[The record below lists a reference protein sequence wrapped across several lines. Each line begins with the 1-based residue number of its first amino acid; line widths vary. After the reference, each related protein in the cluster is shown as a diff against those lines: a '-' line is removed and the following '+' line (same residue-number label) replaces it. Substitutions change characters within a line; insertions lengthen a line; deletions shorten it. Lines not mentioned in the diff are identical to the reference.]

1 MSIKWLSTR
10 IAISNQQLAVGFQRV
25 LFRFSKTL
33 RPNRKLKV
41 FRKDALLMT
50 DGFRLL
56 IAIFC
61 FLISAVSAKG
71 NEIPI
76 AVSGEPRATLQ
87 VGANASEQERFAA
100 EEIQTFIQQFTGA
113 KLDIRTNRQQ
123 TETPTAIVLG
133 TPKSNPT
140 IAGLQ
145 ANIELSLGKELG
157 DEGYRIKT
165 VEVGTEIVIVVT
177 AHTERGVIYGAYA
190 FIEKCITAL
199 TGLTPVHPEVAVT
212 RVQALLV
219 PFINET
225 SAPFYPVR
233 AVLEVE
239 NPNWLAR
246 HRINMSGG
254 EGVWTGTGI
263 EDGFGTAFKYVD
275 TPAFEPLQDEPITQR
290 RQRIA
295 TLRDRFNALK
305 RRGIDAY
312 LFMYV
317 TGEPT
322 EALIQQRPDV
332 LGPEVLYGA
341 SRNEVSYR
349 PFCWSKPEFHKL
361 AKELIQAIVH
371 TYPTL
376 AGFHLRSW
384 GHETRAC
391 NCPDCGDRT
400 EQGQAKLWQVYFTI
414 IDAAQEIRP
423 DFKFYISG
431 YDSSWLKDPEGD
443 YARRLPKGTIFSR
456 KWGADGEPVA
466 DAAVPIPQI
475 RALGEIGHRFIV
487 LSHEVEEVMP
497 FWMLE
502 SDLFVEGVRRLAND
516 PEVIGLGG
524 FTVQG
529 ATQGLGY
536 LDRLVS
542 ARLNWDIELDYFQL
556 LLNELIARYGSEAA
570 PRILNALRVNGWNMA
585 SYFSDYAGSLTV
597 GGTYGSGSAGLATRF
612 WTLIG
617 PRAVEDILAIP
628 EFKIAKFASNR
639 FTALLAP
646 QQQSANE
653 IRAARE
659 VAKPFDLEATE
670 DLNDAIHLMELWVL
684 LFESRT
690 KLIEAIILGYQLE
703 TGEAIRAKL
712 ISATEFSKSIQPY
725 IREIKEFIPLFGYS
739 HRTIEAELL
748 NTLNAEAAWLTNF
761 DYQTL
766 QKYDP
771 DFSPENTALQVWDI
785 HNYPNPL
792 KRETTFTYRLSLDA
806 DEVSIAIYT
815 TSGRRVTVLKEASAN
830 EGYNEYMWDGRNDDG
845 VLLANGVYFYRIRA
859 VTGEQT
865 AQLLG
870 RLAVLR

>member
-1 MSIKWLSTR
+1 MFIKWLSETIGNHR
-10 IAISNQQLAVGFQRV
+10 KLSTVCVADCFHHKAV
-25 LFRFSKTL
+25 FSHHKTL
-33 RPNRKLKV
+33 
-41 FRKDALLMT
+41 LLT
-50 DGFRLL
+50 
-56 IAIFC
+56 AIFSIIV
-61 FLISAVSAKG
+61 FVIPAKSDQ
-71 NEIPI
+71 IPI
-76 AVSGEPRATLQ
+76 AVSGEPRATIQ
-87 VGANASEQERFAA
+87 IGASATAQEQFAA
-100 EEIQTFIQQFTGA
+100 EEIQNFVEQFTGA
-113 KLDIRTNRQQ
+113 ILDIRTNRQQ
-123 TETPTAIVLG
+123 TETATVIVLG

-145 ANIELSLGKELG
+145 ANVELTLGDELG

-199 TGLTPVHPEVAVT
+199 TGLTPVHPDVAVAKAKT
-212 RVQALLV
+212 LLV
-219 PFINET
+219 PFIDET

-233 AVLEVE
+233 AVLEIE
-239 NPNWLAR
+239 DPDWLAR

-263 EDGFGTAFKYVD
+263 EDGLGTAFKYVD
-275 TPAFEPLQDEPITQR
+275 TPALEALQDEPIAQR
-290 RQRIA
+290 RNRIA
-295 TLRDRFNALK
+295 TLKNRFNALK

-322 EALIQQRPDV
+322 EALIRQRPDV
-332 LGPEVLYGA
+332 LGPTVLYGA

-349 PFCWSKPEFHKL
+349 PFCWSKPEFHTL
-361 AKELIQAIVH
+361 AKELVQAIVR
-371 TYPTL
+371 TYPAL

-400 EQGQAKLWQVYFTI
+400 EQGQAKLWEVYFTI
-414 IDAAQEIRP
+414 IDAAQQIRP

-431 YDSSWLKDPEGD
+431 YDSSWLKDADGA

-456 KWGADGEPVA
+456 KWGADGEPIV
-466 DAAVPIPQI
+466 DAGVPIPQI

-502 SDLFVEGVRRLAND
+502 SDLFVQGVRNLTNN

-556 LLNELIARYGSEAA
+556 LLNELIARYGTEAA
-570 PRILNALRVNGWNMA
+570 PQILNALRVNGWNMA
-585 SYFSDYAGSLTV
+585 NYFLDYAGSLTV

-617 PRAVEDILAIP
+617 PRPVEDTLAIP
-628 EFKIAKFASNR
+628 ELEIARYASNR
-639 FTALLAP
+639 FTTLLAS
-646 QQQSANE
+646 QQQAANE
-653 IRAARE
+653 IRVAAE
-659 VAKPFDLEATE
+659 IADPFDLEAAE
-670 DLNDAIHLMELWVL
+670 DLSDAVHLMALWVL
-684 LFESRT
+684 LFQSRT
-690 KLIEAIILGYQLE
+690 KLVEAIILGYE
-703 TGEAIRAKL
+703 TETEEAIRAKI
-712 ISATEFSKSIQPY
+712 ISATEFSKSIQPH
-725 IREIKEFIPLFGYS
+725 IKAINEYIPLFGYS
-739 HRTIEAELL
+739 HQTIEAELL
-748 NTLNAEAAWLTNF
+748 NTLNAEAAWLADF
-761 DYQTL
+761 DYRTL
-766 QKYDP
+766 QKHDT
-771 DFSPENTALQVWDI
+771 DFSPEETPFRISDA

-792 KRETTFTYRLSLDA
+792 KRETTFTYQLSLDA
-806 DEVSIAIYT
+806 DEVSITIYT
-815 TSGRRVTVLKEASAN
+815 TSGRKVKTLTEVSGN
-830 EGYNEYMWDGRNDDG
+830 EGYNESVWDARDDDG

-859 VTGEQT
+859 VAGEQT
-865 AQLLG
+865 SQLLG

>member
-1 MSIKWLSTR
+1 MSIKWLSET
-10 IAISNQQLAVGFQRV
+10 IGNHW
-25 LFRFSKTL
+25 K
-33 RPNRKLKV
+33 P
-41 FRKDALLMT
+41 
-50 DGFRLL
+50 
-56 IAIFC
+56 
-61 FLISAVSAKG
+61 SAVSVADCSHRKAVFSRHKILLLTVIFSIIVFGTPAKSDQ
-71 NEIPI
+71 IPI
-76 AVSGEPRATLQ
+76 AVSGEPRATIQ
-87 VGANASEQERFAA
+87 IGASATEQEQFAA
-100 EEIQTFIQQFTGA
+100 EEIQNFIQQFTGA

-123 TETPTAIVLG
+123 TETATVIVLG

-145 ANIELSLGKELG
+145 ANVELTLGDELG

-190 FIEKCITAL
+190 FIERCITAL
-199 TGLTPVHPEVAVT
+199 TGLTPVHPDVAVT
-212 RVQALLV
+212 KAKALLV
-219 PFINET
+219 PFIDET

-233 AVLEVE
+233 AVLEIE
-239 NPNWLAR
+239 NPDWLAR

-263 EDGFGTAFKYVD
+263 EDGFGTAFKYVK
-275 TPAFEPLQDEPITQR
+275 TPAFEALQDEPVAQR
-290 RQRIA
+290 QNRIA
-295 TLRDRFNALK
+295 TLQNRFNALK

-332 LGPEVLYGA
+332 LGPTVLYGA

-349 PFCWSKPEFHKL
+349 PFCWSKPEFHTL
-361 AKELIQAIVH
+361 TKELVQAIVR
-371 TYPTL
+371 TYPAL

-400 EQGQAKLWQVYFTI
+400 EQGQAKLWDVYFTI
-414 IDAAQEIRP
+414 IDAAQQIRP

-431 YDSSWLKDPEGD
+431 YDSSWLKDADGA
-443 YARRLPKGTIFSR
+443 YARQLPKGTIFSR
-456 KWGADGEPVA
+456 KWGADGEPIV
-466 DAAVPIPQI
+466 DAGVPIPQI

-502 SDLFVEGVRRLAND
+502 SDLFVQGVRNLANN
-516 PEVIGLGG
+516 PGVVGLGG

-556 LLNELIARYGSEAA
+556 LLNELIARYGTEAA
-570 PRILNALRVNGWNMA
+570 PQILNALRVNGWNMA
-585 SYFSDYAGSLTV
+585 SYFLDYAGSLTV

-617 PRAVEDILAIP
+617 PRPVEDTLAIP
-628 EFKIAKFASNR
+628 ELEIARYASNR
-639 FTALLAP
+639 FTTLLAS
-646 QQQSANE
+646 QQQAANE
-653 IRAARE
+653 ISAAAE
-659 VAKPFDLEATE
+659 IAAPFDLEAAE
-670 DLNDAIHLMELWVL
+670 DLSDAVHLMALWVL

-690 KLIEAIILGYQLE
+690 KLVEAIILGYE
-703 TGEAIRAKL
+703 TETEEAIRAKI
-712 ISATEFSKSIQPY
+712 ISATEFSKSIHPH
-725 IREIKEFIPLFGYS
+725 IKAINEYIPLFGYS

-748 NTLNAEAAWLTNF
+748 NTLNAEAAWLTDF
-761 DYQTL
+761 DYRIL
-766 QKYDP
+766 QKHDTE
-771 DFSPENTALQVWDI
+771 FSPEETPFRIWDA

-792 KRETTFTYRLSLDA
+792 KRETTFTYQLSLDA
-806 DEVSIAIYT
+806 DEVSIMIYT
-815 TSGRRVTVLKEASAN
+815 TSGRKIKTLTEASGN
-830 EGYNEYMWDGRNDDG
+830 EGYNESVWDARDDDG
-845 VLLANGVYFYRIRA
+845 VLLANGVYFYKIRA
-859 VTGEQT
+859 VAGEQT
-865 AQLLG
+865 SQLMG

>member
-1 MSIKWLSTR
+1 MSIKTHRPLSLNLTR
-10 IAISNQQLAVGFQRV
+10 YKKNFGILIMALGILTFATPAKSNQ
-25 LFRFSKTL
+25 
-33 RPNRKLKV
+33 
-41 FRKDALLMT
+41 
-50 DGFRLL
+50 
-56 IAIFC
+56 
-61 FLISAVSAKG
+61 
-71 NEIPI
+71 IPI
-76 AVSGEPRATLQ
+76 AVSGEPRATIQ
-87 VGANASEQERFAA
+87 VGANATAQEQFAA
-100 EEIQTFIQQFTGA
+100 EEIQNFIEQFTGA

-123 TETPTAIVLG
+123 TETTTVIVLG

-145 ANIELSLGKELG
+145 ANVELTLGEELG

-165 VEVGTEIVIVVT
+165 LEVGTEIVIVVT

-190 FIEKCITAL
+190 FIERCITAL
-199 TGLTPVHPEVAVT
+199 TGLTPVHPEVAVA
-212 RVQALLV
+212 RAKALLV
-219 PFINET
+219 PFIDET

-233 AVLEVE
+233 AVLEIE
-239 NPNWLAR
+239 NPDWLAR

-275 TPAFEPLQDEPITQR
+275 TPAFESLQDEPVEQR
-290 RQRIA
+290 RDRIV
-295 TLRDRFNALK
+295 TLQNRFNSLK

-322 EALIQQRPDV
+322 EALIRQRPDV
-332 LGPEVLYGA
+332 LGPTVLYGA

-349 PFCWSKPEFHKL
+349 PFCWSKPEFHTL
-361 AKELIQAIVH
+361 TKELVQAIVR

-400 EQGQAKLWQVYFTI
+400 EQGQAKLWEVYFTI
-414 IDAAQEIRP
+414 IDAAQQIRP

-431 YDSSWLKDPEGD
+431 YDSSWLKDAAGA

-456 KWGADGEPVA
+456 KWGADGEPIV
-466 DAAVPIPQI
+466 DAGVPLPQI

-502 SDLFVEGVRRLAND
+502 SDLFVQGVRNLANN

-556 LLNELIARYGSEAA
+556 LLNELIARYGTEAA
-570 PRILNALRVNGWNMA
+570 PQILNALRVNGWNMA
-585 SYFSDYAGSLTV
+585 SYFLDYAGSLTV

-617 PRAVEDILAIP
+617 PRPVKDTLAIP
-628 EFKIAKFASNR
+628 ELEIARYASNR
-639 FTALLAP
+639 FTTLLAS
-646 QQQSANE
+646 QQQAANE
-653 IRAARE
+653 ISVAAE
-659 VAKPFDLEATE
+659 IADPFDLEAAE
-670 DLNDAIHLMELWVL
+670 DLNDAAHLMALWVL
-684 LFESRT
+684 LFQSRT
-690 KLIEAIILGYQLE
+690 KLVEAIILGYE
-703 TGEAIRAKL
+703 TETEEAIRAKI
-712 ISATEFSKSIQPY
+712 ISATEFSKSIQPH
-725 IREIKEFIPLFGYS
+725 IKAIKEYIPLFGYS
-739 HRTIEAELL
+739 HQTIEAELL
-748 NTLNAEAAWLTNF
+748 NTLNAEAAWLTDF
-761 DYQTL
+761 DYRTL
-766 QKYDP
+766 QKHDT
-771 DFSPENTALQVWDI
+771 DFSPEETPFRIWDA

-792 KRETTFTYRLSLDA
+792 KRETTFTYQLSLDA
-806 DEVSIAIYT
+806 DEVSIMIYT
-815 TSGRRVTVLKEASAN
+815 TSGRKVKTLTEASGN
-830 EGYNEYMWDGRNDDG
+830 EGYNESVWDARDDDG

-859 VTGEQT
+859 VVGEQT
-865 AQLLG
+865 TQILG

>member
-1 MSIKWLSTR
+1 MSIKTHRPLSLNLTR
-10 IAISNQQLAVGFQRV
+10 YKKNFGILIIALGILTFATPAKSNQ
-25 LFRFSKTL
+25 
-33 RPNRKLKV
+33 
-41 FRKDALLMT
+41 
-50 DGFRLL
+50 
-56 IAIFC
+56 
-61 FLISAVSAKG
+61 
-71 NEIPI
+71 IPI
-76 AVSGEPRATLQ
+76 AVSGEPRATIQ
-87 VGANASEQERFAA
+87 VGANATAQEQFAA
-100 EEIQTFIQQFTGA
+100 EEIQNFIKQFTGA

-123 TETPTAIVLG
+123 TETATVIVLG

-145 ANIELSLGKELG
+145 ANVELTLGDELG

-165 VEVGTEIVIVVT
+165 VEVGTEVVIVVT
-177 AHTERGVIYGAYA
+177 AHTERGVIYGTYA
-190 FIEKCITAL
+190 FIERCITAL
-199 TGLTPVHPEVAVT
+199 TGLTPVHPEVAVA
-212 RVQALLV
+212 RAKALLV
-219 PFINET
+219 PFIDET

-233 AVLEVE
+233 AVLEIE
-239 NPNWLAR
+239 NPDWLAR

-275 TPAFEPLQDEPITQR
+275 TPAFEALQDEPIAQR
-290 RQRIA
+290 RDRIV
-295 TLRDRFNALK
+295 TLQNRFNALK

-322 EALIQQRPDV
+322 EALIRQRPDV
-332 LGPEVLYGA
+332 LGPTVLYGA

-349 PFCWSKPEFHKL
+349 PFCWSKPEFHTL
-361 AKELIQAIVH
+361 TKELVQAIVR

-400 EQGQAKLWQVYFTI
+400 EQGQAKLWEVYFTI
-414 IDAAQEIRP
+414 IDAAQQIRP

-431 YDSSWLKDPEGD
+431 YDSSWLKDAAGA

-456 KWGADGEPVA
+456 KWGADGEPIV
-466 DAAVPIPQI
+466 DAGVPLPQI

-502 SDLFVEGVRRLAND
+502 SDLFVQGVRNLANN

-556 LLNELIARYGSEAA
+556 LLNELIARYGTEAA
-570 PRILNALRVNGWNMA
+570 PQILNALRVNGWNMA
-585 SYFSDYAGSLTV
+585 SYFLDYAGSLTV

-617 PRAVEDILAIP
+617 PRPVKDTLAIP
-628 EFKIAKFASNR
+628 ELEIARYASNR
-639 FTALLAP
+639 FTTLLAS
-646 QQQSANE
+646 QQQAANE
-653 IRAARE
+653 ISVAAE
-659 VAKPFDLEATE
+659 IADPFDLEAAE
-670 DLNDAIHLMELWVL
+670 DLNDAAHLMALWVL
-684 LFESRT
+684 LFQSRT
-690 KLIEAIILGYQLE
+690 KLVEAIILGYE
-703 TGEAIRAKL
+703 TETEEAIRAKI
-712 ISATEFSKSIQPY
+712 ISATEFSKSIQPH
-725 IREIKEFIPLFGYS
+725 IKAIKEYIPLFGYS
-739 HRTIEAELL
+739 HQTIEAELL
-748 NTLNAEAAWLTNF
+748 NTLNAEAAWLTDF
-761 DYQTL
+761 DYRTL
-766 QKYDP
+766 QKHDT
-771 DFSPENTALQVWDI
+771 DFSPEETPFRIWDA

-792 KRETTFTYRLSLDA
+792 KRETTFTYQLSLDA
-806 DEVSIAIYT
+806 DEVSIMIYT
-815 TSGRRVTVLKEASAN
+815 TSGRKVKTLTEASGN
-830 EGYNEYMWDGRNDDG
+830 EGYNESVWDARDDDG

-859 VTGEQT
+859 VVGEQT
-865 AQLLG
+865 TQILG

>member
-1 MSIKWLSTR
+1 MPIKTR
-10 IAISNQQLAVGFQRV
+10 RLRSLNGTRYKKGVYTFTIALCI
-25 LFRFSKTL
+25 
-33 RPNRKLKV
+33 
-41 FRKDALLMT
+41 LMFT
-50 DGFRLL
+50 
-56 IAIFC
+56 AP
-61 FLISAVSAKG
+61 AKS

-76 AVSGEPRATLQ
+76 AVSGEPRATIQ
-87 VGANASEQERFAA
+87 IGANSSEQEQFAA
-100 EEIQTFIQQFTGA
+100 EEIQSFIEQFTGA
-113 KLDIRTNRQQ
+113 KLDIRTNQQQ
-123 TETPTAIVLG
+123 TETPAVIVLG
-133 TPKSNPT
+133 TPESNPT
-140 IAGLQ
+140 VAGLQ
-145 ANIELSLGKELG
+145 ADVELTLGEELG

-177 AHTERGVIYGAYA
+177 AHTERGIIYGAYA

-199 TGLTPVHPEVAVT
+199 TGLTPVHPEIAVAKAK
-212 RVQALLV
+212 ALLV

-233 AVLEVE
+233 AVLEID
-239 NPNWLAR
+239 NPDWLAR

-275 TPAFEPLQDEPITQR
+275 TPAFEAWQDEPIVQR
-290 RQRIA
+290 RERIA
-295 TLRDRFNALK
+295 TLQDRFNALK

-322 EALIQQRPDV
+322 EALIQERPDV
-332 LGPEVLYGA
+332 LGPAVLYGA

-349 PFCWSKPEFHKL
+349 PFCWSKPEFHTL
-361 AKELIQAIVH
+361 VKELVQAIVR

-391 NCPDCGDRT
+391 DCPDCGDRT

-414 IDAAQEIRP
+414 INAAQEVRP

-431 YDSSWLKDPEGD
+431 YDSSWLKDAAGV
-443 YARRLPKGTIFSR
+443 YARQLPKGTIFSR

-466 DAAVPIPQI
+466 DAGVPIPQI

-502 SDLFVEGVRRLAND
+502 SDLFVQGVQQLANN

-542 ARLNWDIELDYFQL
+542 ARLNWDIELDYFQFL
-556 LLNELIARYGSEAA
+556 TNELIARYGPEAA
-570 PRILNALRVNGWNMA
+570 PYILNGLRVNGWNMA

-617 PRAVEDILAIP
+617 RRAVEDTLAIP
-628 EFKIAKFASNR
+628 ELEIAKFASNR

-646 QQQSANE
+646 QQQAANE
-653 IRAARE
+653 IRAASE
-659 VAKPFDLEATE
+659 IADPFDLEATE
-670 DLNDAIHLMELWVL
+670 DLSDAVHLMELWVL
-684 LFESRT
+684 LFESRA
-690 KLIEAIILGYQLE
+690 KLVEAIALGYE
-703 TGEAIRAKL
+703 PDTEEVIRAKL
-712 ISATEFSKSIQPY
+712 TSATEFSKSIQPH
-725 IREIKEFIPLFGYS
+725 IKAIKEYIPLFGYS
-739 HRTIEAELL
+739 HQTIEAELL
-748 NTLNAEAAWLTNF
+748 STLNAEVAWLTDF
-761 DYQTL
+761 DYRTL
-766 QKYDP
+766 QKHET
-771 DFSPENTALQVWDI
+771 DFSPEETTFRIWDA

-792 KRETTFTYRLSLDA
+792 KRETTFTYQLSLDA
-806 DEVSIAIYT
+806 DEVSITIYT
-815 TSGRRVTVLKEASAN
+815 TSGRKVKVLKEASGN
-830 EGYNEYMWDGRNDDG
+830 EGYNEFMWDARNDDG
-845 VLLANGVYFYRIRA
+845 VLLANGVYFYKIRA
-859 VTGEQT
+859 VAGEQT
-865 AQLLG
+865 AQLLR

>member
-1 MSIKWLSTR
+1 MSIKTR
-10 IAISNQQLAVGFQRV
+10 CLMSLNATQYK
-25 LFRFSKTL
+25 KTIPTL
-33 RPNRKLKV
+33 IVV
-41 FRKDALLMT
+41 FCIVM
-50 DGFRLL
+50 
-56 IAIFC
+56 
-61 FLISAVSAKG
+61 SAVPAKS

-87 VGANASEQERFAA
+87 VGANASEQEQFAA

-113 KLDIRTNRQQ
+113 TLDIRTNRQQ
-123 TETPTAIVLG
+123 TETQTAIVLG

-145 ANIELSLGKELG
+145 ANIELSLGEELG

-212 RVQALLV
+212 RAQALFV

-233 AVLEVE
+233 AVLEIE
-239 NPNWLAR
+239 NPDWLAR

-275 TPAFEPLQDEPITQR
+275 TPAFEALQDEPIAQR
-290 RQRIA
+290 RNRIA
-295 TLRDRFNALK
+295 TLQDRFNALK

-349 PFCWSKPEFHKL
+349 PFCWSKPEFHTL
-361 AKELIQAIVH
+361 AKELIQAIVR
-371 TYPTL
+371 TYPAL
-376 AGFHLRSW
+376 SGFHLRSW

-414 IDAAQEIRP
+414 IDAAREVRP

-431 YDSSWLKDPEGD
+431 YDSSWLKDAAGV
-443 YARRLPKGTIFSR
+443 YARQLPKGTIFSR
-456 KWGADGEPVA
+456 KWGADGEPVP
-466 DAAVPIPQI
+466 DAGVPIPQI

-502 SDLFVEGVRRLAND
+502 SDLFVQGVRQLAND

-542 ARLNWDIELDYFQL
+542 AGLNWDIELDYFQL
-556 LLNELIARYGSEAA
+556 LLNELIARYGTEAA
-570 PRILNALRVNGWNMA
+570 PHILNALRVNGWNMA
-585 SYFSDYAGSLTV
+585 SYFSDYAGALTV
-597 GGTYGSGSAGLATRF
+597 GGAYGSGSAGLATRF

-617 PRAVEDILAIP
+617 PRAVEDTLAIP
-628 EFKIAKFASNR
+628 EFKIAKFVSNR
-639 FTALLAP
+639 FAALLAP
-646 QQQSANE
+646 QLQSANE
-653 IRAARE
+653 IRAATE
-659 VAKPFDLEATE
+659 IAEPFDLEATE
-670 DLNDAIHLMELWVL
+670 DLRDTVHLMELWVL

-690 KLIEAIILGYQLE
+690 KLVEAILLGYEQG
-703 TGEAIRAKL
+703 TGETIRAKL
-712 ISATEFSKSIQPY
+712 TSATEFSKSIQPH
-725 IREIKEFIPLFGYS
+725 IKGINEFIPLFGYS
-739 HRTIEAELL
+739 HQTIEAELL
-748 NTLNAEAAWLTNF
+748 ITLNAEVAWLTDF
-761 DYQTL
+761 DYKTL
-766 QKYDP
+766 QKYDT
-771 DFSPENTALQVWDI
+771 DFSPEKTALQIWDI
-785 HNYPNPL
+785 HNYPNPV
-792 KRETTFTYRLSLDA
+792 KRETTFTYQLSLDA
-806 DEVSIAIYT
+806 DEVSITIYT
-815 TSGRRVTVLKEASAN
+815 TSGRRVKVLKEASGN
-830 EGYNEYMWDGRNDDG
+830 EGYNECLWDARNDDG
-845 VLLANGVYFYRIRA
+845 VLLANGVYFYKIRA
-859 VTGEQT
+859 VTGEKT

>member
-1 MSIKWLSTR
+1 MSIKWLSETIGNHR
-10 IAISNQQLAVGFQRV
+10 KLSTVCVADCFHHKAV
-25 LFRFSKTL
+25 FSHHKTL
-33 RPNRKLKV
+33 
-41 FRKDALLMT
+41 LLT
-50 DGFRLL
+50 
-56 IAIFC
+56 AIFSIIV
-61 FLISAVSAKG
+61 FVIPAKSDQ
-71 NEIPI
+71 IPI
-76 AVSGEPRATLQ
+76 AVSGEPRATIQ
-87 VGANASEQERFAA
+87 IGASATAQEQFAA
-100 EEIQTFIQQFTGA
+100 EEIQNFVEQFTGA
-113 KLDIRTNRQQ
+113 ILDIRTNRQQ
-123 TETPTAIVLG
+123 TETATVIVLG

-145 ANIELSLGKELG
+145 ANVELTLGDELG

-199 TGLTPVHPEVAVT
+199 TGLTPVHPDVAVAKAKT
-212 RVQALLV
+212 LLV
-219 PFINET
+219 PFIDET

-233 AVLEVE
+233 AVLEIE
-239 NPNWLAR
+239 DPDWLAR

-263 EDGFGTAFKYVD
+263 EDGLGTAFKYVD
-275 TPAFEPLQDEPITQR
+275 TPALEALQDEPIAQR
-290 RQRIA
+290 QNRIA
-295 TLRDRFNALK
+295 TLKNRFNALK

-322 EALIQQRPDV
+322 EALIRQRPDV
-332 LGPEVLYGA
+332 LGPTVLYGA

-349 PFCWSKPEFHKL
+349 PFCWSKPEFHTL
-361 AKELIQAIVH
+361 TKELVQAIVR
-371 TYPTL
+371 TYPAL

-400 EQGQAKLWQVYFTI
+400 EQGQAKLWEVYFTI
-414 IDAAQEIRP
+414 IDAAQQIRP

-431 YDSSWLKDPEGD
+431 YDSSWLKDADGA

-456 KWGADGEPVA
+456 KWGADGEPIV
-466 DAAVPIPQI
+466 DAGVPIPQI

-502 SDLFVEGVRRLAND
+502 SDLFVQGVRNLTNN

-556 LLNELIARYGSEAA
+556 LLNELIARYGTEAA
-570 PRILNALRVNGWNMA
+570 PQILNALRVNGWNMA
-585 SYFSDYAGSLTV
+585 NYFLDYAGSLTV

-617 PRAVEDILAIP
+617 PRPVEDTLAIP
-628 EFKIAKFASNR
+628 ELEIARYASNR
-639 FTALLAP
+639 FTTLLAS
-646 QQQSANE
+646 QQQAANE
-653 IRAARE
+653 IRVAAE
-659 VAKPFDLEATE
+659 IADPFDLEAAE
-670 DLNDAIHLMELWVL
+670 DLSDAVHLMALWVL
-684 LFESRT
+684 LFQSRT
-690 KLIEAIILGYQLE
+690 KLVEAIILGYE
-703 TGEAIRAKL
+703 TETEEAIRAKI
-712 ISATEFSKSIQPY
+712 ISATEFSKSIQPH
-725 IREIKEFIPLFGYS
+725 IKAINEYIPLFGYS
-739 HRTIEAELL
+739 HQTIEAELL
-748 NTLNAEAAWLTNF
+748 NTLNAEAAWLADF
-761 DYQTL
+761 DYRTL
-766 QKYDP
+766 QKHDT
-771 DFSPENTALQVWDI
+771 DFSPEETPFRISDA

-792 KRETTFTYRLSLDA
+792 KRETTFTYQLSLDA
-806 DEVSIAIYT
+806 DEVSITIYT
-815 TSGRRVTVLKEASAN
+815 TSGRKVKTLREVSGN
-830 EGYNEYMWDGRNDDG
+830 EGYNESVWDARDDDG

-859 VTGEQT
+859 VAGEQT
-865 AQLLG
+865 SQLLG

>member
-1 MSIKWLSTR
+1 MSLNRTAYKRGVPTLI
-10 IAISNQQLAVGFQRV
+10 IA
-25 LFRFSKTL
+25 
-33 RPNRKLKV
+33 
-41 FRKDALLMT
+41 
-50 DGFRLL
+50 
-56 IAIFC
+56 FC
-61 FLISAVSAKG
+61 VVMFATPARS

-76 AVSGEPRATLQ
+76 AVSEKPRATLQ
-87 VGANASEQERFAA
+87 IGANASVQEQFAA

-123 TETPTAIVLG
+123 TETAAVIVLG

-145 ANIELSLGKELG
+145 ADTELSLEEKLG

-165 VEVGTEIVIVVT
+165 IEVGTEIIIVVA
-177 AHTERGVIYGAYA
+177 AHTGSGVLYGAYG
-190 FIEKCITAL
+190 FIENCITAL
-199 TGLTPVHPEVAVT
+199 TDLTPVHAEVAVAKA
-212 RVQALLV
+212 QALLV
-219 PFINET
+219 PFMDET

-233 AVLEVE
+233 AVLEIE
-239 NPNWLAR
+239 DPDWLAH
-246 HRINMSGG
+246 HRVNMSGG

-275 TPAFEPLQDEPITQR
+275 TPAFEALQDEPIGQR
-290 RQRIA
+290 RERIA
-295 TLRDRFNALK
+295 TLQNRFNALK

-322 EALIQQRPDV
+322 QALIQQRPDV
-332 LGPEVLYGA
+332 LGPTVLYGA
-341 SRNEVSYR
+341 SRNEVSYL
-349 PFCWSKPEFHKL
+349 PFCWSKPEFHTL
-361 AKELIQAIVH
+361 VTELIQAIVR
-371 TYPTL
+371 TYPAL
-376 AGFHLRSW
+376 GGFHLRSW

-391 NCPDCGDRT
+391 DCPDCGDRT

-414 IDAAQEIRP
+414 INAARAVRP

-431 YDSSWLKDPEGD
+431 YDSSWLKDAAGL
-443 YARRLPKGTIFSR
+443 YARQLPKGTIFSR

-466 DAAVPIPQI
+466 DAGVPIPQI
-475 RALGEIGHRFIV
+475 RALGEMGHRFIV

-497 FWMLE
+497 LWMLE
-502 SDLFVEGVRRLAND
+502 SDLFVQGVRQLANN
-516 PEVIGLGG
+516 PEVVGLSG

-542 ARLNWDIELDYFQL
+542 ARLNWDIELDHFQL
-556 LLNELIARYGSEAA
+556 IQNELIARYGSEAA
-570 PRILNALRVNGWNMA
+570 RGILNALRVNGWNMA
-585 SYFSDYAGSLTV
+585 SYFTDYAGSLTV

-617 PRAVEDILAIP
+617 PRSVEDTLAIP
-628 EFKIAKFASNR
+628 ELKIAKLAVNR

-646 QQQSANE
+646 QQQAANE
-653 IRAARE
+653 IRAASE
-659 VAKPFDLEATE
+659 IAEPFDSEAAE
-670 DLNDAIHLMELWVL
+670 DLRDAVHLMELWML
-684 LFESRT
+684 LFESRA
-690 KLIEAIILGYQLE
+690 KLVEAIVLGYE
-703 TGEAIRAKL
+703 PGTEEAVRAKL
-712 ISATEFSKSIQPY
+712 TSATEFSKSIQPH
-725 IREIKEFIPLFGYS
+725 IKGIEEFVPLFGYS

-748 NTLNAEAAWLTNF
+748 STLNAEVAWLSSF

-766 QKYDP
+766 QKHDA
-771 DFSPENTALQVWDI
+771 DFSPEEIPFQIWDV

-792 KRETTFTYRLSLDA
+792 KRETTFTYQLSLDA
-806 DEVSIAIYT
+806 DETSITIYT
-815 TSGRRVTVLKEASAN
+815 ISGRIVNVLKEVSGN
-830 EGYNEYMWDGRNDDG
+830 EGYNEVMWDARDADG

-859 VTGEQT
+859 VAGEQT
-865 AQLLG
+865 VQTLG

>member
-1 MSIKWLSTR
+1 MSIKTHRPLSLSLILNKR
-10 IAISNQQLAVGFQRV
+10 GVCILIIALGIVTFGTPANS
-25 LFRFSKTL
+25 
-33 RPNRKLKV
+33 
-41 FRKDALLMT
+41 
-50 DGFRLL
+50 
-56 IAIFC
+56 
-61 FLISAVSAKG
+61 

-76 AVSGEPRATLQ
+76 AVSGEPRATIQ
-87 VGANASEQERFAA
+87 IGASATEQEQFAA
-100 EEIQTFIQQFTGA
+100 EEIQNFIQQFTET
-113 KLDIRTNRQQ
+113 KLDIRTNREQ
-123 TETPTAIVLG
+123 TETTTVIVLG
-133 TPKSNPT
+133 TPESNPT

-145 ANIELSLGKELG
+145 ANIELTLGEELG

-165 VEVGTEIVIVVT
+165 VEVGTEILIVVT

-190 FIEKCITAL
+190 FIERCITAL
-199 TGLTPVHPEVAVT
+199 TRLTPVHPEIAVAKAKT
-212 RVQALLV
+212 LLV
-219 PFINET
+219 PFIDET

-233 AVLEVE
+233 AVLEIE
-239 NPNWLAR
+239 DPNWLAR
-246 HRINMSGG
+246 NRINMSGG

-263 EDGFGTAFKYVD
+263 EDGLGTAFKYVD
-275 TPAFEPLQDEPITQR
+275 TPAFEALQDEPIAQR
-290 RQRIA
+290 RERIR
-295 TLRDRFNALK
+295 TLQNRFNALK

-332 LGPEVLYGA
+332 LGPTVLYGA

-349 PFCWSKPEFHKL
+349 PFCWSKPEFHTL
-361 AKELIQAIVH
+361 TKELVQTIVR

-414 IDAAQEIRP
+414 ISAAQEVRP

-431 YDSSWLKDPEGD
+431 YDSSWLKDATGV
-443 YARRLPKGTIFSR
+443 YARQLPKRTIFSR
-456 KWGADGEPVA
+456 KWGADGEPIA
-466 DAAVPIPQI
+466 DAGVPIPQI
-475 RALGEIGHRFIV
+475 KALGEIGHRYIV

-502 SDLFVEGVRRLAND
+502 SDLFVQGVRHLANN
-516 PEVIGLGG
+516 PEVIGIGG

-556 LLNELIARYGSEAA
+556 LLNELIARYGTEAA
-570 PRILNALRVNGWNMA
+570 PQILNALRVNGWNMA
-585 SYFSDYAGSLTV
+585 NYFLDYAGALTV

-617 PRAVEDILAIP
+617 PRAVQDTLAIP
-628 EFKIAKFASNR
+628 ELEIANYASNR

-646 QQQSANE
+646 QQQAANE
-653 IRAARE
+653 IRVAAE
-659 VAKPFDLEATE
+659 VADPFDLEATE
-670 DLNDAIHLMELWVL
+670 DLSDAVHLMALWVL

-690 KLIEAIILGYQLE
+690 KLVEAIILGYEPE
-703 TGEAIRAKL
+703 TGEAIRAKI
-712 ISATEFSKSIQPY
+712 ISATEFSKSIQPH
-725 IREIKEFIPLFGYS
+725 IKAVKEYIPLFGYS
-739 HRTIEAELL
+739 HQTIEAELL
-748 NTLNAEAAWLTNF
+748 KTLNAEVAWLTDF
-761 DYQTL
+761 DYRTL
-766 QKYDP
+766 QKHDS
-771 DFSPENTALQVWDI
+771 DFSPEETPFRVWDAY
-785 HNYPNPL
+785 NYPNPL
-792 KRETTFTYRLSLDA
+792 KRETTFTYQLSLDA
-806 DEVSIAIYT
+806 DEVSITIYT
-815 TSGRRVTVLKEASAN
+815 TSGRKVKTLTEASGN
-830 EGYNEYMWDGRNDDG
+830 EGYNESVWDARDDDG

-859 VTGEQT
+859 VAGEHT

>member
-1 MSIKWLSTR
+1 MSIKWLSETIGNHR
-10 IAISNQQLAVGFQRV
+10 KLSTVCVADCFHHKAV
-25 LFRFSKTL
+25 FSHHKTL
-33 RPNRKLKV
+33 
-41 FRKDALLMT
+41 LLT
-50 DGFRLL
+50 
-56 IAIFC
+56 AIFSIIV
-61 FLISAVSAKG
+61 FVIPAKSDQ
-71 NEIPI
+71 IPI
-76 AVSGEPRATLQ
+76 AVSGEPRATIQ
-87 VGANASEQERFAA
+87 IGASATAQEQFAA
-100 EEIQTFIQQFTGA
+100 EEIQNFVEQFTGA
-113 KLDIRTNRQQ
+113 ILDIRTNRQQ
-123 TETPTAIVLG
+123 TETATVIVLG

-145 ANIELSLGKELG
+145 ANVELTLGDELG

-199 TGLTPVHPEVAVT
+199 TGLTPVHPDVAVAKAKT
-212 RVQALLV
+212 LLV
-219 PFINET
+219 PFIDET

-233 AVLEVE
+233 AVLEIE
-239 NPNWLAR
+239 DPDWLAR

-263 EDGFGTAFKYVD
+263 EDGLGTAFKYVD
-275 TPAFEPLQDEPITQR
+275 TPALEALQDEPIAQR
-290 RQRIA
+290 QNRIA
-295 TLRDRFNALK
+295 TLKNRFNALK

-322 EALIQQRPDV
+322 EALIRQRPDV
-332 LGPEVLYGA
+332 LGPTVLYGA

-349 PFCWSKPEFHKL
+349 PFCWSKPEFHTL
-361 AKELIQAIVH
+361 TKELVQAIVR
-371 TYPTL
+371 TYPAL

-400 EQGQAKLWQVYFTI
+400 EQGQAKLWEVYFTI
-414 IDAAQEIRP
+414 IDAAQQIRP

-431 YDSSWLKDPEGD
+431 YDSSWLKDADGA

-456 KWGADGEPVA
+456 KWGADGEPIV
-466 DAAVPIPQI
+466 DAGVPIPQI

-502 SDLFVEGVRRLAND
+502 SDLFVQGVRNLTNN

-556 LLNELIARYGSEAA
+556 LLNELIARYGTEAA
-570 PRILNALRVNGWNMA
+570 PQILNALRVNGWNMA
-585 SYFSDYAGSLTV
+585 NYFLDYAGSLTV

-617 PRAVEDILAIP
+617 PRPVEDTLAIP
-628 EFKIAKFASNR
+628 ELEIARYASNR
-639 FTALLAP
+639 FTTLLAS
-646 QQQSANE
+646 QQQAANE
-653 IRAARE
+653 IRVAAE
-659 VAKPFDLEATE
+659 IADPFDLEAAE
-670 DLNDAIHLMELWVL
+670 DLSDAVHLMALWVL
-684 LFESRT
+684 LFQSRT
-690 KLIEAIILGYQLE
+690 KLVEAIILGYE
-703 TGEAIRAKL
+703 TETEEAIRAKI
-712 ISATEFSKSIQPY
+712 ISATEFSKSIQPH
-725 IREIKEFIPLFGYS
+725 IKAINEYIPLFGYS
-739 HRTIEAELL
+739 HQTIEAELL
-748 NTLNAEAAWLTNF
+748 NTLNAEAAWLADF
-761 DYQTL
+761 DYRTL
-766 QKYDP
+766 QKHDT
-771 DFSPENTALQVWDI
+771 DFSPEETPFRISDA

-792 KRETTFTYRLSLDA
+792 KRETTFTYQLSLDA
-806 DEVSIAIYT
+806 DEVSITIYT
-815 TSGRRVTVLKEASAN
+815 TSGRKVKTLTEVSGN
-830 EGYNEYMWDGRNDDG
+830 EGYNESVWDARDDDG

-859 VTGEQT
+859 VAGEQT
-865 AQLLG
+865 SQLLG

>member
-1 MSIKWLSTR
+1 MSIKTHRPLSLSLILNKR
-10 IAISNQQLAVGFQRV
+10 GVCILIIALGIVTFGTPANS
-25 LFRFSKTL
+25 
-33 RPNRKLKV
+33 
-41 FRKDALLMT
+41 
-50 DGFRLL
+50 
-56 IAIFC
+56 
-61 FLISAVSAKG
+61 

-76 AVSGEPRATLQ
+76 AVSGEPRATIQ
-87 VGANASEQERFAA
+87 IGASTTEQEQFAA
-100 EEIQTFIQQFTGA
+100 EEIQNFIQQFTET
-113 KLDIRTNRQQ
+113 KLDIRTNREQ
-123 TETPTAIVLG
+123 TKTKTVIVLG
-133 TPKSNPT
+133 TPESNPT

-145 ANIELSLGKELG
+145 ANIELTLGEELG

-165 VEVGTEIVIVVT
+165 VEVGTEILIVVT

-190 FIEKCITAL
+190 FIERCITAL
-199 TGLTPVHPEVAVT
+199 TRLTPVHPEIAVAKAKT
-212 RVQALLV
+212 LLV
-219 PFINET
+219 PFIDET

-233 AVLEVE
+233 AVLEIE

-246 HRINMSGG
+246 NRINMSGG

-263 EDGFGTAFKYVD
+263 EDGLGTAFKYVN
-275 TPAFEPLQDEPITQR
+275 TPAFEALQDEPIAQR
-290 RQRIA
+290 QERIR
-295 TLRDRFNALK
+295 TLQNRFNALK

-322 EALIQQRPDV
+322 QALIQQRPDV
-332 LGPEVLYGA
+332 LGPTVLYGA

-349 PFCWSKPEFHKL
+349 PFCWSKPEFHTL
-361 AKELIQAIVH
+361 TKELVQTIVR

-414 IDAAQEIRP
+414 ISAAQEVRP

-431 YDSSWLKDPEGD
+431 YDSSWLKDPTGV
-443 YARRLPKGTIFSR
+443 YARQLPKRTIFSR
-456 KWGADGEPVA
+456 KWGADGEPIA
-466 DAAVPIPQI
+466 DAGVPIPQI
-475 RALGEIGHRFIV
+475 KALGEIGHRYIV

-502 SDLFVEGVRRLAND
+502 SDLFVQGVRHLANN
-516 PEVIGLGG
+516 PEVIGIGG

-556 LLNELIARYGSEAA
+556 LLNELTARYGTEAA
-570 PRILNALRVNGWNMA
+570 PQILNALRVNGWNMA
-585 SYFSDYAGSLTV
+585 NYFLDYAGALTV

-617 PRAVEDILAIP
+617 PRAVQDTLAIP
-628 EFKIAKFASNR
+628 ELEIANYASNR

-646 QQQSANE
+646 QQQAANE
-653 IRAARE
+653 IRVAAE
-659 VAKPFDLEATE
+659 VADPFDLEATE
-670 DLNDAIHLMELWVL
+670 DLSDAVHLMALWVL

-690 KLIEAIILGYQLE
+690 KLVEAIILGYEPE
-703 TGEAIRAKL
+703 TGEAIRAKI
-712 ISATEFSKSIQPY
+712 ISATEFSKSIQPH
-725 IREIKEFIPLFGYS
+725 IKAVKEYIPLFGYS
-739 HRTIEAELL
+739 HQTIEAELL
-748 NTLNAEAAWLTNF
+748 KTLNAEVAWLTDF
-761 DYQTL
+761 DYRTL
-766 QKYDP
+766 QKHDS
-771 DFSPENTALQVWDI
+771 DFSPEETPFRVWDA

-792 KRETTFTYRLSLDA
+792 KRETTFTYQLSLDA
-806 DEVSIAIYT
+806 DEVSITIYT
-815 TSGRRVTVLKEASAN
+815 TSGRKVKTLTEASGN
-830 EGYNEYMWDGRNDDG
+830 EGYNESVWDARDDDG

-859 VTGEQT
+859 VAGEQT

>member
-1 MSIKWLSTR
+1 MPIKTR
-10 IAISNQQLAVGFQRV
+10 RLRSLNGTRYKKGVYTFIIALCI
-25 LFRFSKTL
+25 
-33 RPNRKLKV
+33 
-41 FRKDALLMT
+41 LM
-50 DGFRLL
+50 F
-56 IAIFC
+56 A
-61 FLISAVSAKG
+61 APAKS

-76 AVSGEPRATLQ
+76 AVSGEPRATIQ
-87 VGANASEQERFAA
+87 IGANSSEQEQFAA

-123 TETPTAIVLG
+123 TETPAVIVLG
-133 TPKSNPT
+133 TPESNPT
-140 IAGLQ
+140 VAGLQ
-145 ANIELSLGKELG
+145 ADVELTLGEELG

-177 AHTERGVIYGAYA
+177 AHTEQGIIYGAYA

-199 TGLTPVHPEVAVT
+199 TGLTPVHPEIAVAKAK
-212 RVQALLV
+212 ALLV
-219 PFINET
+219 PFIDET

-233 AVLEVE
+233 AVLEIE
-239 NPNWLAR
+239 NPDWLAR

-263 EDGFGTAFKYVD
+263 EDGLGTAFKYVD
-275 TPAFEPLQDEPITQR
+275 TPAFEAWQDEPIAQR
-290 RQRIA
+290 QERIA
-295 TLRDRFNALK
+295 TLQDRFNALK

-322 EALIQQRPDV
+322 EALIQERPDV
-332 LGPEVLYGA
+332 LGPAVLYGA

-349 PFCWSKPEFHKL
+349 PFCWSKPEFHTL
-361 AKELIQAIVH
+361 VKELVQSIVR

-391 NCPDCGDRT
+391 DCPDCGDRT

-414 IDAAQEIRP
+414 INAAQEVRP

-431 YDSSWLKDPEGD
+431 YDSSWLKDAAGV
-443 YARRLPKGTIFSR
+443 YARQLPKGTIFSR

-466 DAAVPIPQI
+466 DAGVPLPQI

-502 SDLFVEGVRRLAND
+502 SDLFVQGVQQLANN

-542 ARLNWDIELDYFQL
+542 ARLNWDIELDYFQFL
-556 LLNELIARYGSEAA
+556 TNELIARYGTEAA
-570 PRILNALRVNGWNMA
+570 PYILNGLRVNGWNMA
-585 SYFSDYAGSLTV
+585 SYFSDYAGALTV

-617 PRAVEDILAIP
+617 QRAVEDILAIP
-628 EFKIAKFASNR
+628 ELEIAKFASNR

-646 QQQSANE
+646 QQQAANE
-653 IRAARE
+653 IRAASE
-659 VAKPFDLEATE
+659 IADPFDLEATE
-670 DLNDAIHLMELWVL
+670 DLSDAVHLMELWVL
-684 LFESRT
+684 LFESRA
-690 KLIEAIILGYQLE
+690 KLVEAIALGYE
-703 TGEAIRAKL
+703 PDTEEVIRAKL
-712 ISATEFSKSIQPY
+712 TSATEFSKSIQPH
-725 IREIKEFIPLFGYS
+725 IKAIKEYIPLFGYS
-739 HRTIEAELL
+739 HQTIEAELL
-748 NTLNAEAAWLTNF
+748 NTLNAEVAWLTDF
-761 DYQTL
+761 DYRTL
-766 QKYDP
+766 QKHET
-771 DFSPENTALQVWDI
+771 DFSPEETAFRIWDV

-792 KRETTFTYRLSLDA
+792 KRETTFTYQLSLDA
-806 DEVSIAIYT
+806 DEVSITIYT
-815 TSGRRVTVLKEASAN
+815 TSGRKVKVLKEASGN
-830 EGYNEYMWDGRNDDG
+830 EGYNEFMWDARNDDG
-845 VLLANGVYFYRIRA
+845 VLLANGVYFYKIRA
-859 VTGEQT
+859 VAGEQT
-865 AQLLG
+865 AQLLR

>member
-1 MSIKWLSTR
+1 MPIKTRCLMSLNTTHAKKCMLTLI
-10 IAISNQQLAVGFQRV
+10 ILA
-25 LFRFSKTL
+25 
-33 RPNRKLKV
+33 
-41 FRKDALLMT
+41 
-50 DGFRLL
+50 
-56 IAIFC
+56 FC
-61 FLISAVSAKG
+61 IVICVAPAKS

-76 AVSGEPRATLQ
+76 AVSGEPGATLQ
-87 VGANASEQERFAA
+87 IGAKASEQEQFAA
-100 EEIQTFIQQFTGA
+100 EEIQTFIEQFTGA

-123 TETPTAIVLG
+123 TETPITIVLG

-145 ANIELSLGKELG
+145 ANIELTLGEELG
-157 DEGYRIKT
+157 DEGYCIKT

-199 TGLTPVHPEVAVT
+199 TGLAPVHPEIAVP
-212 RVQALLV
+212 RSQVLRV

-275 TPAFEPLQDEPITQR
+275 TPTFEPLQDEPITQR
-290 RQRIA
+290 RQRVA
-295 TLRDRFNALK
+295 TLQDRFDALK

-322 EALIQQRPDV
+322 EALIRQRPDV

-341 SRNEVSYR
+341 ARNEVSYR
-349 PFCWSKPEFHKL
+349 PFCWSKPEFHTL
-361 AKELIQAIVH
+361 AKELIQAIVR

-384 GHETRAC
+384 GYETRAC
-391 NCPDCGDRT
+391 DCPDCGDRT

-414 IDAAQEIRP
+414 IDAAREIRP

-431 YDSSWLKDPEGD
+431 YDSSWLKDAEGD
-443 YARRLPKGTIFSR
+443 YARRLPKGTIFSQ

-556 LLNELIARYGSEAA
+556 LLNELIARYGAEAA

-585 SYFSDYAGSLTV
+585 SYFSDYAGALTV
-597 GGTYGSGSAGLATRF
+597 GGSYGSGSAGLATRF

-617 PRAVEDILAIP
+617 PRAVEDTLDIP

-646 QQQSANE
+646 QQQAANE
-653 IRAARE
+653 IRAASE
-659 VAKPFDLEATE
+659 IAKPFDLEATE
-670 DLNDAIHLMELWVL
+670 DLNDAIHLMALWVL

-690 KLIEAIILGYQLE
+690 KLIEAITLGYQLG
-703 TGEAIRAKL
+703 TAEAIRAKL
-712 ISATEFSKSIQPY
+712 ISATEFSKSIQPH
-725 IREIKEFIPLFGYS
+725 IKGIKEFIPLFGYS

-766 QKYDP
+766 QKHDT
-771 DFSPENTALQVWDI
+771 DFSPEDTSLQIWDI
-785 HNYPNPL
+785 HNYPNPM
-792 KRETTFTYRLSLDA
+792 KRETTFTYQLSLDA
-806 DEVSIAIYT
+806 DEVSITIYT
-815 TSGRRVTVLKEASAN
+815 TSGRSVTVLKEASAN
-830 EGYNEYMWDGRNDDG
+830 EGYNEHLWDGRNDDG
-845 VLLANGVYFYRIRA
+845 VLLANGVYFYKIRA